1 MLERGLHPDTKALL
15 ATWRRLNRSS
25 GDKVTGTGEV
35 APPGFQSQ
43 PAIIDRLFML
53 ERMGP
58 SVLFRMA
65 GEQVR
70 AMFGR
75 DLAAA
80 PFTMLFAADYR
91 LLIAAMVE
99 SSADCGQPGLVRARL
114 ERSDYRALELE
125 ILLAPIRDV
134 PGRRL
139 MGLVQ
144 PLNALP
150 PLRMPVPSPP
160 LQVLA
165 LYPPDPVRWDRNAA
179 RPNLR
184 LVDGRAEA
192 EA

>member
-1 MLERGLHPDTKALL
+1 MLERGLHPDTRALL
-15 ATWRRLNRSS
+15 ATWRRLNRSA
-25 GDKVTGTGEV
+25 GDRNPAAAGTDESPQTG
-35 APPGFQSQ
+35 FRSQ
-43 PAIIDRLFML
+43 PEIIDRLFML

-65 GEQVR
+65 GEHIR

-75 DLAAA
+75 DLAGA
-80 PFTMLFAADYR
+80 PFSLLFAPDYR

-99 SSADCGQPGLVRARL
+99 SSADSGQPGLMRARL
-114 ERSDYRALELE
+114 LRSDYRALELE

-150 PLRMPVPSPP
+150 PLRWPVPPPP

-165 LYPPDPVRWDRNAA
+165 IYPPDPVSRDRSTA
-179 RPNLR
+179 RPKLR
-184 LVDGRAEA
+184 LVDGQI
-192 EA
+192 

>member
-1 MLERGLHPDTKALL
+1 MLERGLHPDTRALL
-15 ATWRRLNRSS
+15 ATWRRLNRSG
-25 GDKVTGTGEV
+25 GDRNSV
-35 APPGFQSQ
+35 AAGRDAASIPDGRSQ
-43 PAIIDRLFML
+43 PEIVDRLFML

-70 AMFGR
+70 GMFGR
-75 DLAAA
+75 DLAGA
-80 PFTMLFAADYR
+80 PFTMLFAPDYR

-99 SSADCGQPGLVRARL
+99 SSADSGQPGLMRARL
-114 ERSDYRALELE
+114 QRSDYRALELE

-150 PLRMPVPSPP
+150 PLRLQVPPQP

-165 LYPPDPVRWDRNAA
+165 IYPPDPA
-179 RPNLR
+179 RSERQASRPRLR
-184 LVDGRAEA
+184 LVDGQT
-192 EA
+192 